1 MTQNLP
7 LSGVRVVELA
17 TVVAAPTVGRIMAT
31 YGAEVIKI
39 ETPGGDGLRPFGKGH
54 CLPTEDGNSPLF
66 DLYNSGKKFTS
77 LNLKTE
83 QGQEAFHRLLT
94 TADVFLTNVRYKG
107 LERMGLDYE
116 TLKVKYPRLVYAHF
130 SGFGLKGVDADRP
143 GYDMTAFWMRS
154 GALLD
159 WLLPDSFPMRPT
171 FAFGDVATASAFLSG
186 IMMGLYSRN
195 NTGKGTMVLGITQE
209 DLMDIMNI
217 RQRVEGLAAYYA
229 TKNMTPEGLE
239 KLRQLNDLQDFYYTR
254 KDAERQSQM
263 DDLFHDTIY
272 ELSQRTII
280 RDTLQPLHRK
290 TMRYRKISLE
300 DPSRLGISIQEH
312 KDIFNAMASGNA
324 ELAEELTVQHIIHA
338 KNNMIT
344 RLKYNG

>member
-1 MTQNLP
+1 MEYKTVSLADQIYEQLENDIII
-7 LSGVRVVELA
+7 GV
-17 TVVAAPTVGRIMAT
+17 
-31 YGAEVIKI
+31 
-39 ETPGGDGLRPFGKGH
+39 
-54 CLPTEDGNSPLF
+54 
-66 DLYNSGKKFTS
+66 
-77 LNLKTE
+77 
-83 QGQEAFHRLLT
+83 
-94 TADVFLTNVRYKG
+94 
-107 LERMGLDYE
+107 
-116 TLKVKYPRLVYAHF
+116 YPRGEILTEMRLVEQ
-130 SGFGLKGVDADRP
+130 LGVSRTP
-143 GYDMTAFWMRS
+143 IRE
-154 GALLD
+154 ALRRLEQERLIKD
-159 WLLPDSFPMRPT
+159 
-171 FAFGDVATASAFLSG
+171 
-186 IMMGLYSRN
+186 
-195 NTGKGTMVLGITQE
+195 TGKGTMVLGITQE

-300 DPSRLGISIQEH
+300 DPARLGPSIQEH

-344 RLKYNG
+344 RLKYNW